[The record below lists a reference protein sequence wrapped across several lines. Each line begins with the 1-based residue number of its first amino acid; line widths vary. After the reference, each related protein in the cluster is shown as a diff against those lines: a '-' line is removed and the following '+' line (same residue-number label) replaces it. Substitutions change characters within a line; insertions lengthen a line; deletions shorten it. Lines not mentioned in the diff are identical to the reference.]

1 MKTTVHVTKLAQW
14 RSVLKTWF
22 EQGADWFNPVEA
34 GGFDKLMPQYF
45 TKDGARYLHL
55 DEDTI
60 SWSTNYLGG
69 EGEAI
74 SYKRF
79 YELQQAKPALWLSRA
94 QDKQNNRLTL
104 RKTTSGMV
112 HTMNYTKENQE
123 AIKHDSAY
131 HLTQTEIEKW
141 GFNPVKFTRESVE
154 EVSIWVS
161 EPDAKGKEH
170 VLLKPGVVVT
180 DKEYDEDHMQDY
192 KANTI
197 YHLSETDVNSSIYN
211 PEKFTP
217 IRIDS
222 DTLPQAYKLSDR
234 VEDLLSG
241 EQLFSIK
248 VETPEQATILKN
260 LLNIS
265 KSYMP
270 SRDQYLIV
278 YGTAARTFT
287 KYQHANTI
295 LDFDEAV
302 EVEEA

>member
-14 RSVLKTWF
+14 RSVLTTWF

-55 DEDTI
+55 DDGTI

-79 YELQQAKPALWLSRA
+79 YELQQNKPSLWLSRA

-104 RKTTSGMV
+104 RKTSSGMV

-131 HLTQTEIEKW
+131 HLTQPEIEKW
-141 GFNPVKFTRESVE
+141 GFNPDKFTRETVE
-154 EVSIWVS
+154 ELYIWVS
-161 EPDAKGKEH
+161 ESDDRGKEH

-180 DKEYDEDHMQDY
+180 NKEYDDDRMQDY

-197 YHLSETDVNSSIYN
+197 YHLSEADVKNSIYN
-211 PEKFTP
+211 PDKFTP
-217 IRIDS
+217 IAIGD
-222 DTLPQAYKLSDR
+222 LPQTYKLSD
-234 VEDLLSG
+234 VVVDALSG
-241 EQLFSIK
+241 QPIFSI
-248 VETPEQATILKN
+248 VVRTEEQATILKK
-260 LLNIS
+260 LLNIYEDYEPGTDNYLLVHGIS
-265 KSYMP
+265 K
-270 SRDQYLIV
+270 
-278 YGTAARTFT
+278 TFT
-287 KYQHANTI
+287 KYQHANTV
-295 LDFDEAV
+295 LDFEEAV
-302 EVEEA
+302 EEA

>member
-14 RSVLKTWF
+14 RSVLTTWF
-22 EQGADWFNPVEA
+22 EQGADWFNPVEE

-55 DEDTI
+55 EDGTVT
-60 SWSTNYLGG
+60 WSVNYLGG

-79 YELQQAKPALWLSRA
+79 YELQQAKPVLWLSRA

-112 HTMNYTKENQE
+112 HTMNYTKDNQE

-131 HLTQTEIEKW
+131 HLTQPEIEKW
-141 GFNPVKFTRESVE
+141 GFNPVKFTREAVE
-154 EVSIWVS
+154 ELSIWVS
-161 EPDAKGKEH
+161 EPDDRGKEH

-180 DKEYDEDHMQDY
+180 DKEYDEDRMQDY

-197 YHLSETDVNSSIYN
+197 YHLSETDVNNSIYN

-217 IRIDS
+217 ITIGD
-222 DTLPQAYKLSDR
+222 LPQTYKLSD
-234 VEDLLSG
+234 VVVDALSG
-241 EQLFSIK
+241 QPIFSI
-248 VETPEQATILKN
+248 VVHTEEQAAILKK
-260 LLNIS
+260 LLNIYEDYEPGTD
-265 KSYMP
+265 K
-270 SRDQYLIV
+270 YLLVNGIS
-278 YGTAARTFT
+278 RTFT
-287 KYQHANTI
+287 KYQHANTA
-295 LDFDEAV
+295 LGFDEAV
-302 EVEEA
+302 EEA

>member
-55 DEDTI
+55 DDGTT

-79 YELQQAKPALWLSRA
+79 YELQQTKPALWLSRA

-104 RKTTSGMV
+104 RRTSSGMV
-112 HTMNYTKENQE
+112 HTMNYNKENQE

-131 HLTQTEIEKW
+131 HLTQPEIEKW
-141 GFNPVKFTRESVE
+141 GFNPVKFTREAVE

-170 VLLKPGVVVT
+170 VLLNPGVVVT
-180 DKEYDEDHMQDY
+180 DKEYDEDRMQDY

-197 YHLSETDVNSSIYN
+197 YHLTESEVKNSIYN

-217 IRIDS
+217 IAIGD
-222 DTLPQAYKLSDR
+222 LPQTYKLSD
-234 VEDLLSG
+234 VVVDALSG
-241 EQLFSIK
+241 QPIFSI
-248 VETPEQATILKN
+248 VVRTEEQATILKK
-260 LLNIS
+260 LLNI
-265 KSYMP
+265 YEDYEP
-270 SRDQYLIV
+270 GTDNYLLVHGI
-278 YGTAARTFT
+278 YNTFT
-287 KYQHANTI
+287 KYQHANTV

-302 EVEEA
+302 VRG